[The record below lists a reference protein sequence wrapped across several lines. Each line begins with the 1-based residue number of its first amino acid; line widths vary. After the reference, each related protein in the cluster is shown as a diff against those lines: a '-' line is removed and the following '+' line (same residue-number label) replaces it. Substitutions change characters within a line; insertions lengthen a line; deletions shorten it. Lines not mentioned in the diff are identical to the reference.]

1 MDDRP
6 YVLLSCAISVDGYLD
21 DARPDRLILSSEAD
35 LDRVDDVRAGVD
47 AVLVGANTVRRDDPR
62 LVLRSPA
69 RQAARVAG
77 GLPPDPAKVTVTRT
91 GDLDP
96 AARFFT
102 VGFADK
108 LVYAA
113 TDAVAKSRANLNGLA
128 VVVDAGPLPDQR
140 RILKDLADR
149 GVRRLMVEGGSG
161 ILSWFLTEGYADE
174 LHLVVAPLLVGE
186 PDAPRWLRPSVPA
199 RTLRLLETR
208 QLGGCVLLR
217 YALERA
223 GG

>member
-47 AVLVGANTVRRDDPR
+47 AVVVGANTVRRDDPR

-102 VGFADK
+102 VG
-108 LVYAA
+108 YA
-113 TDAVAKSRANLNGLA
+113 TSEEHTSELQSRG
-128 VVVDAGPLPDQR
+128 
-140 RILKDLADR
+140 
-149 GVRRLMVEGGSG
+149 
-161 ILSWFLTEGYADE
+161 
-174 LHLVVAPLLVGE
+174 HLVC
-186 PDAPRWLRPSVPA
+186 
-199 RTLRLLETR
+199 RLL
-208 QLGGCVLLR
+208 
-217 YALERA
+217 LEKKKNK
-223 GG
+223 